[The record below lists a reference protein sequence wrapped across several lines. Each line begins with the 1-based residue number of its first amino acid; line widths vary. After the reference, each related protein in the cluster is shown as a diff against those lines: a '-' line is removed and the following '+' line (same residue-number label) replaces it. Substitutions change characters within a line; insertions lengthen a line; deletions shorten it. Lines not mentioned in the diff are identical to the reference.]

1 MALYD
6 ETAPWYDLVH
16 DALTD
21 AEADVALLR
30 DAFARYATRPVRRV
44 LDLGC
49 GTGTHA
55 TLLAKAGF
63 RVDAL
68 DASEGQLAVARG
80 KSQRAGVHV
89 AYHLADIAS
98 PPPEGEWDAVVS
110 LNHGFT
116 YVLDDADAERALA
129 ALAAR
134 VPAGGLLALEAWSGD
149 GVRAAK
155 TFDRYETPDGAEVVR
170 LMERVVTSGVL
181 YATFETLVL
190 EGARVARRVR
200 ESHRMRARTASE
212 TRALVERAGWRVLR
226 VARGGR
232 SKALA
237 DARGDEAAVLLVA
250 TR

>member
-1 MALYD
+1 MPLYD

-21 AEADVALLR
+21 AEADVAFLQ
-30 DAFARYATRPVRRV
+30 DVFARDATRPVRRV

-55 TLLAKAGF
+55 ILLAKAGY

-68 DASEGQLAVARG
+68 DASEGQLAVARR
-80 KSQRAGVHV
+80 KAVEAGVHV
-89 AYHLADIAS
+89 AYHAADIRA
-98 PPPEGEWDAVVS
+98 PPPAGEWDAIVS
-110 LNHGFT
+110 LNHSFT
-116 YVLDDADAERALA
+116 YVLDDEAAERALA

-134 VPAGGLLALEAWSGD
+134 VPAGGVLALEAWSAG
-149 GVRAAK
+149 GLRPAK

-170 LMERVVTSGVL
+170 LMERAVTGGVL
-181 YATFETLVL
+181 YMSVETLVL

-212 TRALVERAGWRVLR
+212 TRALVERAGWRVR
-226 VARGGR
+226 HVAPGGR
-232 SKALA
+232 SRSLA
-237 DARGDEAAVLLVA
+237 HAHGDEPAILLVA